1 MTRKFIIFMQLFGIL
16 LLPFI
21 HARSSAQAD
30 VTSENDVKSAY
41 LFNFAKFVEWPERAF
56 ASKTSPIILC
66 VVGEDSL
73 GAALDNLES
82 KKIKGRPL
90 VVVRSRNKEQIKPC
104 HILYVS
110 DSEKKDLPDILSRF
124 GGRSCLTVSSVS
136 DFANQGGM
144 IGFVR
149 KGNNI
154 RFEVNLE
161 AIKRGE
167 LSVSSRLLNLALIV
181 KGQS

>member
-1 MTRKFIIFMQLFGIL
+1 VLF
-16 LLPFI
+16 
-21 HARSSAQAD
+21 RS
-30 VTSENDVKSAY
+30 
-41 LFNFAKFVEWPERAF
+41 
-56 ASKTSPIILC
+56 
-66 VVGEDSL
+66 
-73 GAALDNLES
+73 
-82 KKIKGRPL
+82 
-90 VVVRSRNKEQIKPC
+90 NKEQIKPC

-110 DSEKKDLPDILSRF
+110 DSEKKDLPDILSIV
-124 GGRSCLTVSSVS
+124 GGKSWLTVSSVS
-136 DFANQGGM
+136 DFASQGGM